1 MSHSQAM
8 AEKIR
13 PKPATIVRQ
22 TTHPSDSRPNIP
34 TAELESFARP
44 EEKRP
49 AIVRYPRDPT
59 LDPQLVWKGKDEQD
73 GHDLEVPAVPIYIQ
87 ETIDPLALV
96 EEVRAESEGRRT
108 EEQLGFFGPY
118 SDLTFNEKVEFY
130 RHPGKWSNRMILGD
144 SLLVMTSLAEKE
156 GLKGQVQTIYID
168 PPYGIKF
175 GSNWQVSTRK
185 REVRDGKGTDLTR
198 QPEQV
203 RAYRDTWE
211 FGIHS
216 YLAYLRDRLAVA
228 RDLLTESGS
237 VFVQIGD
244 ENVHLV
250 RLVLDEIFGAGNFVS
265 QIAFTKTG
273 GSAADVL
280 GGVYDLIL
288 WYARDKSQVKA
299 RPLFQA
305 RTAGGAGA
313 TGYTLVHLADGT
325 WRSMTAAERSGDA
338 EIPAGSR
345 VFDGTPLISAGESSG
360 GPQEF
365 AFGGRTYRTPSNS
378 HWKTTTAGLERLA
391 LVNRLIGIGSRLEY
405 RRYFDDF
412 PVQPLS
418 NLWLG
423 LGERGFTG
431 SLRYIVQT
439 DPRAVERCILMTTD
453 PGDLVLDPTCGSG
466 TTAYVAEQWGRR
478 WITIDTSRVALALAR
493 SRLMAAK
500 YPWYLL
506 ADSEAGIRKEAEL
519 TRQAPPSPLPPTWG
533 DVRRG
538 FVYERVPHV
547 TLKSIAQNPDIREG
561 MSREE
566 IDAAIARHAETETL
580 FDRPYEDKKVVRVSG
595 PFTVESL
602 SPHRVM
608 VTGPE
613 DAPAAESTPSVD
625 AGAFVTSILDNL
637 RRAGVQNTKRAERLE
652 FARLD
657 PYPGVWIQGV
667 GEYGENGSTK
677 TVAIAVGPE
686 FGTVGPEL
694 VRDAAKEAV
703 KIADLLVV
711 CGFAFDPLAGE
722 EASTLGRL
730 TILQAR
736 MNPDLAMGDE
746 LLKKTGAGNL
756 FMVFGEPDID
766 VREAGE
772 GMLQVEIRGLDV
784 YDPTTGELRSS
795 SVDDI
800 AAWFLDTNYDGDAF
814 FVRHA
819 YFTGAD
825 DPYDKL
831 RRALRADISDEAW
844 ATVNST
850 VSRPFPRPTTGK
862 VAVKVINHYGDEV
875 MKVLA
880 P

>member
-1 MSHSQAM
+1 M
-8 AEKIR
+8 ADKI
-13 PKPATIVRQ
+13 KPSTPVRA
-22 TTHPSDSRPNIP
+22 TTHPGDTRSNIP

-49 AIVRYPRDPT
+49 AIVRYPRNPD

-73 GHDLEVPAVPIYIQ
+73 SHDLEVPAVPIYIQ

-96 EEVRAESEGRRT
+96 EELRAESQGRQA
-108 EEQLGFFGPY
+108 EEQLGFFAPY
-118 SDLTFNEKVEFY
+118 TDLTFEEKVEFY

-185 REVRDGKGTDLTR
+185 RDVRDGKDTDLTR

-211 FGIHS
+211 LGIHS
-216 YLAYLRDRLAVA
+216 YLAYLRDRLVA
-228 RDLLTESGS
+228 ARHLLTETGS

-250 RLVLDEIFGAGNFVS
+250 RSLMDEVFGASNFVS
-265 QIAFTKTG
+265 QITVQK
-273 GSAADVL
+273 
-280 GGVYDLIL
+280 
-288 WYARDKSQVKA
+288 
-299 RPLFQA
+299 
-305 RTAGGAGA
+305 TAGQDEEGINSTADFVLWFAKSRESMKTRKLYRSRSVDPSDPGAWIRVA
-313 TGYTLVHLADGT
+313 LTDDTIRSYTAD
-325 WRSMTAAERSGDA
+325 ERSR
-338 EIPAGSR
+338 R
-345 VFDGTPLISAGESSG
+345 VPLPDGARAVQYGTLTSSG
-360 GPQEF
+360 Y
-365 AFGGRTYRTPSNS
+365 GGNRPFPFTYRGQTYTPTGNR
-378 HWKTTTAGLERLA
+378 HWSTNESGFVRLA
-391 LVNRLIGIGSRLEY
+391 AAQRLAVAANSLRFV
-405 RRYFDDF
+405 RYDDDF
-412 PVQPLS
+412 PFAPLP
-418 NLWLG
+418 NIWTDTG
-423 LGERGFTG
+423 VGQFTEAKV
-431 SLRYIVQT
+431 YVVQT
-439 DPRAVERCILMTTD
+439 NTKVIQRCLLMTTD

-466 TTAYVAEQWGRR
+466 TTAAVAEQWGRR

-500 YPWYLL
+500 YPYYLL
-506 ADSEAGIRKEAEL
+506 ADSEAGIRKEAEVAGHARSL
-519 TRQAPPSPLPPTWG
+519 SMDRPTN

-561 MSREE
+561 MTREE

-580 FDRPYEDKKVVRVSG
+580 FDRPYEDRKIVRVSG

-602 SPHRVM
+602 SPHRVN
-608 VTGPE
+608 VDGPE
-613 DAPAAESTPSVD
+613 DLPAAEMTPAVD
-625 AGAFVTSILDNL
+625 AGRFIGSILDNL
-637 RRAGVQNTKRAERLE
+637 RRAGVQNTKRKERLE
-652 FARLD
+652 FLRLD
-657 PYPGVWIQGV
+657 PYPGVFVQGV
-667 GEYGENGSTK
+667 GEYTEAGQAK
-677 TVAIAVGPE
+677 TVAIAIGPE

-694 VRDAAKEAV
+694 IRDAAKEAV
-703 KIADLLVV
+703 RFADLLVV

-746 LLKKTGAGNL
+746 LLKKTGTGNL

-766 VREAGE
+766 VRPAGE
-772 GMLQVEIRGLDV
+772 SQLEVEIRGLDV

-800 AAWFLDTNYDGDAF
+800 AAWFLDTSYDGDAF

-844 ATVNST
+844 ATINST
-850 VSRPFPRPTTGK
+850 VSRPFPQPRTGK

-875 MKVLA
+875 MKVLGV
-880 P
+880 